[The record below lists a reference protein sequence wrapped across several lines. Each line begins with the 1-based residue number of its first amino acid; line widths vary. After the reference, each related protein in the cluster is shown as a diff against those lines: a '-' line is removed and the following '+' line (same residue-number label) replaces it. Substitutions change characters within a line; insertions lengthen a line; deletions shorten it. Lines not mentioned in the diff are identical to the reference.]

1 MEPQN
6 TLSSAERQENILL
19 LLAQRQRVTIEQICQ
34 AYKVSAATARRDLE
48 TLASRGRLQ
57 RFHGG
62 AFALKQAPPELPILQ
77 RSSDQV
83 EEKCSI
89 ARSAAA
95 LIQEGETV
103 FLGSGST
110 VLQLAQELRRFSRLT
125 VITNSL
131 AVINALSAAPGISLV
146 SLGGVFR
153 PSELSFIGHIT
164 EQALAEVHAD
174 HVFIGIR
181 AIDSDL
187 GLFNDHL
194 PETMTDRAILK
205 AGQTVVVL
213 ADHTKLGRV
222 STAFVAPLNAI
233 DVVVTGRI
241 APPAFVQ
248 TVTDLGIQVI
258 IAD

>member
-1 MEPQN
+1 VDLQN
-6 TLSSAERQENILL
+6 ALSSAERQENILL
-19 LLAQRQRVTIEQICQ
+19 LLVQRQRLTIEQICQ
-34 AYKVSAATARRDLE
+34 AFGVSAATARRDLE
-48 TLASRGRLQ
+48 TLAARGRLQ

-77 RSSDQV
+77 RSADQV
-83 EEKCSI
+83 EEKCAI

-95 LIQEGETV
+95 LVQEGETV

-110 VLQLAQELRRFSRLT
+110 VLQLAQQLRAFNRLT

-131 AVINALSAAPGISLV
+131 AVVNALSAAQGITLV
-146 SLGGVFR
+146 SLGGLFR

-164 EQALAEVHAD
+164 EQALSEVHAD

-181 AIDSDL
+181 AIDSQR
-187 GLFNDHL
+187 GLTNDHL
-194 PETMTDRAILK
+194 PETMTDRAILQ
-205 AGQTVVVL
+205 AGRTVVLL

-222 STAFVAPLNAI
+222 STAFVAPIQSIKVL
-233 DVVVTGRI
+233 VTGRD
-241 APPAFVQ
+241 APAGFIQ
-248 TVTDLGIQVI
+248 SVTELGIQVI